1 MEHVNRT
8 AEPVGVAVA
17 GYGYWGPNLA
27 RNVAVG
33 EATELRAICDVSE
46 DARARAQRLHP
57 TATVT
62 SDWDALLADPAVEA
76 VIVALPIALHH
87 RVALEAIEAGKHV
100 LVEKPLAQSV
110 AECDELI
117 AAAERAGIV
126 LMAGHTFEYN
136 AAVETVRSYLAAGE
150 LGEPYYVSMRRTNL
164 GIVRSDANAMWNLA
178 PHDVSILCHWLDSAP
193 VSVSATGVAQLQ
205 PGIHDVVF
213 LSVMFANGV
222 LGHVHCS
229 WLDPNKVREAT
240 VVGSRKMVRYDD
252 VSPDQKIWLYDKGI
266 VREEV
271 THPDLG
277 RYEDFGRFQMLA
289 RAGDV
294 VIPKVHFKEPLAR
307 EIAEFADSIRSGRTP
322 RTDGHNG
329 RRVVSILEAA
339 QRSLEAGGAVQELAI
354 PAGAGS

>member
-1 MEHVNRT
+1 
-8 AEPVGVAVA
+8 
-17 GYGYWGPNLA
+17 
-27 RNVAVG
+27 
-33 EATELRAICDVSE
+33 
-46 DARARAQRLHP
+46 
-57 TATVT
+57 
-62 SDWDALLADPAVEA
+62 
-76 VIVALPIALHH
+76 
-87 RVALEAIEAGKHV
+87 
-100 LVEKPLAQSV
+100 
-110 AECDELI
+110 
-117 AAAERAGIV
+117 
-126 LMAGHTFEYN
+126 
-136 AAVETVRSYLAAGE
+136 
-150 LGEPYYVSMRRTNL
+150 
-164 GIVRSDANAMWNLA
+164 
-178 PHDVSILCHWLDSAP
+178 
-193 VSVSATGVAQLQ
+193 
-205 PGIHDVVF
+205 
-213 LSVMFANGV
+213 MFANGV

-307 EIAEFADSIRSGRTP
+307 EVAEFADSIRSGRLP

-339 QRSLEAGGAVQELAI
+339 QRSLEAGGAVQELAV